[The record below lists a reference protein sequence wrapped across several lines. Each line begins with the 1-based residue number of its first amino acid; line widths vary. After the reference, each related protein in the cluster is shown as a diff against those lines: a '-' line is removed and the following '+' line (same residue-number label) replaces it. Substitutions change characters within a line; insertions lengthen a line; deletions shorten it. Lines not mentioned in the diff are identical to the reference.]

1 MAEMRNLLSFMDKE
15 DRERALERYEELFA
29 RVGPDREEALI
40 ASFGSALRQVL
51 TLEKEYRQAQKNGV
65 TPFTDPL
72 PTPAELAE
80 APFVSQ
86 PKEEPAAEAE
96 PAEDLSSAPENAA
109 SFVRDAASALGE
121 NDTDP
126 EVSAD
131 AIHPMDE
138 EFPMERLIPPGE
150 PPLKTSEVVFPE
162 VVFGMPE
169 EEAGEETAQA
179 PSDEDI
185 PEPEKDEEPV
195 GAPEEPA
202 AEEPREESPSAEAD
216 EAETAP
222 LLPAEAEALFP
233 PEPTK
238 EETEPPA
245 GAEAEDRTTRE
256 PPERP
261 AETKKSRSPGAGRIF
276 AAILV
281 TFPFLLLW
289 IASFAVF
296 IALGLA
302 VMAVGLV
309 CCTAGVYFVGYVTHG
324 GLSFMPDLLLVA
336 GAALVCFALALLFI
350 WMGLWIAVG
359 GCAGVIRWTSS
370 VYRKILRKKIPRKGG
385 DQ

>member
-15 DRERALERYEELFA
+15 DRERALAQYEELFA

-51 TLEKEYRQAQKNGV
+51 ALEKEYRQAQKNGV
-65 TPFTDPL
+65 TPFTEPL
-72 PTPAELAE
+72 PTPAELAQ

-96 PAEDLSSAPENAA
+96 PPEDAA

-162 VVFGMPE
+162 VVYGMPD

-179 PSDEDI
+179 PSDEVT

-216 EAETAP
+216 EPESAP

-238 EETEPPA
+238 EEAEAPA
-245 GAEAEDRTTRE
+245 AEEAEDPTAEKLPT

-296 IALGLA
+296 LALGLA

-370 VYRKILRKKIPRKGG
+370 VYRKILRKKVPRKGG